1 MSVKWLINMT
11 KRIAR
16 RVYSFF
22 FMIIHKNVFGAFGNN
37 VRVYRPLQ
45 IDGYENIF
53 IGDNVTILDGVW
65 LASQNLTGEKGV
77 KLEIGSGTSI
87 GHLNHIYSTKAIII
101 ENNVLTADK
110 VYISDNMHSYEDIN
124 VPIKGQSIKQ
134 CQSVVIGEG
143 SWLGENVC
151 VIGASVGKHCII
163 GANAVVTTDIPDYC
177 VAVGV
182 PARVIKRYDFGKNE
196 WMKV

>member
-65 LASQNLTGEKGV
+65 LASLNLTGEKGV

-124 VPIKGQSIKQ
+124 VPIMGQSIKQ